1 MSKIFATKAIKDN
14 KFLSDIQ
21 EYLKVKNPRDYI
33 IFIIGLRTGYRAQD
47 IVDLKIKD
55 IKKALSDGR
64 FLIKEKKKFRN
75 YETRKFNKTPG
86 YSKEPKP
93 RVVEFSKRDV
103 FYKILSK
110 YVEGKPNYDYAFKS
124 QKGNHIKVDSF
135 ARNLKVAGEYFG
147 IYNLGAHTPRKTYGY
162 NLYINS
168 DKDIVLVKNA
178 LGHSSIAI
186 TERYIGI
193 EEEFIKECSEGLE
206 NLICI

>member
-1 MSKIFATKAIKDN
+1 MFASRPIKDKRN
-14 KFLSDIQ
+14 LSDIQ
-21 EYLKVKNPRDYI
+21 DYLRVKNPRDYI

-64 FLIKEKKKFRN
+64 FVIKEKKKFRN
-75 YETRKFNKTPG
+75 HKTRKEKERPG
-86 YSKEPKP
+86 YTGEAKP
-93 RVVEFSKRDV
+93 RVVEFSKREV

-110 YVEGKPNYDYAFKS
+110 FVEGKPNYDYAFKS
-124 QKGNHIKVDSF
+124 QKGDHIKVDSF

-147 IYNLGAHTPRKTYGY
+147 IYNLGAHTPRKTYAY

-168 DKDIVLVKNA
+168 DKDIVIVKKA
-178 LGHSSIAI
+178 LGHSSIDI

-193 EEEFIKECSEGLE
+193 EEEFIEKCSEVLE
-206 NLICI
+206 SLICI

>member
-1 MSKIFATKAIKDN
+1 MFASRPIKDKRN
-14 KFLSDIQ
+14 LSDIQ
-21 EYLKVKNPRDYI
+21 DYLRVKNPRDYI
-33 IFIIGLRTGYRAQD
+33 IFIIGLRTGYRTQD

-64 FLIKEKKKFRN
+64 FVIKEKKKFRN
-75 YETRKFNKTPG
+75 YKTRKEKKTPG
-86 YSKEPKP
+86 YTGEAKP

-110 YVEGKPNYDYAFKS
+110 FVEGKPNYDYAFKS
-124 QKGNHIKVDSF
+124 QKGDHIKVDSF

-168 DKDIVLVKNA
+168 GKDIVIVKKA
-178 LGHSSIAI
+178 LGHSSIDI

-193 EEEFIKECSEGLE
+193 EEEFIEKCSEVLE

>member
-1 MSKIFATKAIKDN
+1 MFASKPIKDKRN
-14 KFLSDIQ
+14 LSDIQ
-21 EYLKVKNPRDYI
+21 DYLRVKNPRDYI

-64 FLIKEKKKFRN
+64 FVIKEKKKFRN
-75 YETRKFNKTPG
+75 HKTRKEKKRAG
-86 YSKEPKP
+86 YTGEAKP
-93 RVVEFSKRDV
+93 RVVEFSKREV

-110 YVEGKPNYDYAFKS
+110 FVEGKPNYDYAFKS
-124 QKGNHIKVDSF
+124 QKGDHIKVDSF

-147 IYNLGAHTPRKTYGY
+147 IYNLGAHTPRKTYAY

-168 DKDIVLVKNA
+168 DKDIVIVKKA
-178 LGHSSIAI
+178 LGHSSIDI

-193 EEEFIKECSEGLE
+193 EEEFIEKCSEVLE
-206 NLICI
+206 SLICI